1 MGGVAVIETIDLHR
15 SFGDIKAVD
24 GVDLSVFA
32 GEIFAILGPNG
43 AGKTT
48 TVEMLEGY
56 IAPDRGSIRVLGLD
70 PSTAGPVFRDRIG
83 VMLQH
88 GGIEQELTPREMME
102 RLTRLYTRPADPVRL
117 LGMVGL
123 EPAAD
128 QRIKTLSGGQRRRL
142 DLAAAL
148 AGRPDLLFL
157 DEPTTGFD
165 PSARR
170 EAWGVIKDLQDQGVT
185 VLLTTHYLEEA
196 QVLAD
201 RVAVMKGG
209 RVIGLGD
216 PDTLGGSHRGTTT
229 IRFRRHPDL
238 DLTSLDEPFTTEGE
252 TVVIDATRPTTTLA
266 ALLAANPGREL
277 EGLEV
282 RRPGLE
288 EVYLSMVADT

>member
-1 MGGVAVIETIDLHR
+1 MGGVAVIEAIGVHR

-24 GVDLSVFA
+24 GVDLSVTT

-56 IAPDRGSIRVLGLD
+56 IAPDRGSVRVLGLD
-70 PSTAGPVFRDRIG
+70 PATAGPAFRDRIG
-83 VMLQH
+83 VMLQA
-88 GGIEQELTPREMME
+88 GGIEGELTPREMMG
-102 RLTRLYTRPADPVRL
+102 RLTRLYTRPADPAHL

-170 EAWGVIKDLQDQGVT
+170 EAWSVIKGLQDQGVT
-185 VLLTTHYLEEA
+185 ILLTTHYLEEA
-196 QVLAD
+196 QTLAD
-201 RVAVMKGG
+201 RVAVLKRG
-209 RVIGLGD
+209 RVIGVGD
-216 PDTLGGSHRGTTT
+216 PETLGGRHRGTTS
-229 IRFRRHPDL
+229 IRFRRHPAL
-238 DLTSLDEPFTTEGE
+238 DLSPAEGSTRTEGE
-252 TVVIDATRPTTTLA
+252 TVIIDTDRPTTTLSV
-266 ALLAANPGREL
+266 LLAANPGKEL
-277 EGLEV
+277 EALEV
-282 RRPGLE
+282 RRPSLE
-288 EVYLSMVADT
+288 EVYLSMVGEA